1 MDVEIWKSRFAFL
14 MAAIGSA
21 VGLGNVWRFP
31 YVAYAN
37 GGGAFLIPYIVAIF
51 TVGIPLLIAE
61 FTVGSLLGK
70 AAPAAMHKISKK
82 AEWIGWLGVLSAFAI
97 SIYYAVL
104 MAWCL
109 CYLFHSVGLIWGENT
124 SNFFFN
130 KFLGLTSSPSIMG
143 SANMQI
149 LFALLFIWVTIYL
162 ILYKGIKSIGK
173 VVAITVPLPTILLIM
188 LVIRGLTLPNASLGL
203 EFYLA
208 PNFSKIFSPSVW
220 LAAYAQTFFSLSLA
234 QGIMI
239 LYASHL
245 KKGSDIT
252 NNAFITAL
260 ADGGTAFLAGF
271 AVFSI
276 LGYLSYQSG
285 LPMNEIARGGI
296 GLAFITYPAAISKI
310 PFASFFGVIFF
321 LALLTFGIDSAFSMV
336 ESMTGGL
343 KEKFGIS
350 RKKATFIIVVIGFLS
365 GIFLTYGNGLYW
377 IEIMDYSIS
386 NFALVIVG
394 LMECILF
401 GYVFGGKKIREYA
414 NSVSDIKIGRWFD
427 IMLRIFA
434 PVILISIAIASFI
447 ELATKGYKN
456 YPSWSLNIGIF
467 IVIIAIILS
476 FILARLRC
484 RQAQY

>member
-1 MDVEIWKSRFAFL
+1 MEIWKSRFAFL

-21 VGLGNVWRFP
+21 VGLGNIWRFP

-37 GGGAFLIPYIVAIF
+37 GGGAFLIPYIVAMF
-51 TVGIPLLIAE
+51 TVGIPLLVAE
-61 FTVGSLLGK
+61 FAIGRIFRK
-70 AAPAAMHKISKK
+70 PAPAAMAEIDKSK
-82 AEWIGWLGVLSAFAI
+82 EWIGWLGVFSAFII
-97 SIYYAVL
+97 SIYYVVL

-109 CYLFHSVGLIWGENT
+109 CYLFHSIGLVWGSDT
-124 SNFFFN
+124 SSFFFN
-130 KFLGLTSSPSIMG
+130 KFLHLTGSPSILG
-143 SANMQI
+143 SMNPQI
-149 LFALLFIWVTIYL
+149 FFALLFIWTSIYL

-173 VVAITVPLPTILLIM
+173 VVAITVPLPTILLLI
-188 LVIRGLTLPNASLGL
+188 LVARGLTLPGASIGL
-203 EFYLA
+203 NFYLA

-245 KKGSDIT
+245 KEDSDIT

-276 LGYLSYQSG
+276 LGYLSYTSNASMQ
-285 LPMNEIARGGI
+285 EIARGGI

-310 PFASFFGVIFF
+310 PFAGFFGVVFF

-336 ESMTGGL
+336 ESITGAM
-343 KEKFGIS
+343 KFRFGFS
-350 RKKATFIIVVIGFLS
+350 RRKATLLICLLGFIA

-377 IEIMDYSIS
+377 IEVIDYSIS

-394 LMECILF
+394 LFECLLF
-401 GYVFGGKKIREYA
+401 GFIYKADKIRAFA
-414 NSVSDIKIGRWFD
+414 NFYSEIKIGKWFD
-427 IMLRIFA
+427 FMLKFFA
-434 PVILISIAIASFI
+434 PVALTLILFSSFI
-447 ELATKGYKN
+447 QLATHGYKD
-456 YPSWSLNIGIF
+456 YPSWSISIGLTIVVF
-467 IVIIAIILS
+467 IIVLSILMG
-476 FILARLRC
+476 RKWKRE
-484 RQAQY
+484 Q

>member
-1 MDVEIWKSRFAFL
+1 MEIWKSRFAFL
-14 MAAIGSA
+14 MATIGSA
-21 VGLGNVWRFP
+21 VGLGNIWRFP

-37 GGGAFLIPYIVAIF
+37 GGGAFLIPYIVAMF

-61 FTVGSLLGK
+61 FSIGSLFRK
-70 AAPAAMHKISKK
+70 AAPASMNKINKK
-82 AEWIGWLGVLSAFAI
+82 AEWIGWLGVFSAFII

-109 CYLFHSVGLIWGENT
+109 CYLFHSYGLIWGENT
-124 SNFFFN
+124 SNFFFKN
-130 KFLGLTSSPSIMG
+130 FLHLTASPSAVGKI
-143 SANMQI
+143 NPQI
-149 LFALLFIWVTIYL
+149 FFALLFIWTSIYL
-162 ILYKGIKSIGK
+162 ILHKGIKSIGK
-173 VVAITVPLPTILLIM
+173 VVAITVPLPTILLLI
-188 LVIRGLTLPNASLGL
+188 LVIRGITLPGASAGL
-203 EFYLA
+203 NFYLS

-245 KKGSDIT
+245 KEKSDIT

-276 LGYLSYQSG
+276 LGYLSYASN
-285 LPMNEIARGGI
+285 LSMEKIAKGGI

-310 PFASFFGVIFF
+310 PFASFFGIIFF

-336 ESMTGGL
+336 ESIGGAIHDKFRTG
-343 KEKFGIS
+343 KQ
-350 RKKATFIIVVIGFLS
+350 KATFLICFIGFIF

-377 IEIMDYSIS
+377 IEIIDYSIS

-394 LMECILF
+394 LFECILF
-401 GYVFGGKKIREYA
+401 GYIFNGNKIMKYA
-414 NSVSDIKIGRWFD
+414 NEVSEIKIGKWFNFT
-427 IMLRIFA
+427 IKFFA
-434 PVILISIAIASFI
+434 PIALIFILFASFI
-447 ELATKGYKN
+447 QLATNGYKN
-456 YPSWSLNIGIF
+456 YPSWSISIGIF
-467 IVIIAIILS
+467 IVMIIIIFS
-476 FILARLRC
+476 FIMGRKWKRE
-484 RQAQY
+484 Q

>member
-1 MDVEIWKSRFAFL
+1 
-14 MAAIGSA
+14 MATIGSA
-21 VGLGNVWRFP
+21 VGLGNIWRFP

-37 GGGAFLIPYIVAIF
+37 GGGAFLIPYIVAVF

-61 FTVGSLLGK
+61 FTIGSIFRK
-70 AAPAAMHKISKK
+70 SAPPSMAEIEPKK
-82 AEWIGWLGVLSAFAI
+82 EWIGWLGVFSAFVI

-109 CYLFHSVGLIWGENT
+109 CYLFHSFGLIWGSDT

-130 KFLGLTSSPSIMG
+130 KFLHLTSAPSIFGKM
-143 SANMQI
+143 NLQI
-149 LFALLFIWVTIYL
+149 FFALLFIWTSIYL

-173 VVAITVPLPTILLIM
+173 VVAITVPLPTLLLLI
-188 LVIRGLTLPNASLGL
+188 LVIRGLTLPGASIGL
-203 EFYLA
+203 NFYLA
-208 PNFSKIFSPSVW
+208 PDFSKIFSPSVW

-245 KKGSDIT
+245 KEGSDIT
-252 NNAFITAL
+252 NNALITAL

-276 LGYLSYQSG
+276 LGYMSYAHSV
-285 LPMNEIARGGI
+285 PMHEIARGGI

-310 PFASFFGVIFF
+310 PFAPLFGVIFF

-336 ESMTGGL
+336 ESISGAI
-343 KEKFGIS
+343 KDKFNFS
-350 RKKATFIIVVIGFLS
+350 RAKATFLITLIGFIS

-377 IEIMDYSIS
+377 IEIIDYSIS

-394 LMECILF
+394 LLECILF
-401 GYVFGGKKIREYA
+401 GYIFKAEKIRGYA
-414 NSVSDIKIGRWFD
+414 NFVSEIKIGRWFD
-427 IMLRIFA
+427 FMLKFFA
-434 PVILISIAIASFI
+434 PFLLSLILISSFI
-447 ELATKGYKN
+447 QLLINGYKGY
-456 YPSWSLNIGIF
+456 PGWSLFLGILL
-467 IVIIAIILS
+467 VIFLI
-476 FILARLRC
+476 FLARRVGRW
-484 RQAQY
+484 RQAQ

>member
-1 MDVEIWKSRFAFL
+1 
-14 MAAIGSA
+14 MATIGSA
-21 VGLGNVWRFP
+21 VGLGNIWRFP

-37 GGGAFLIPYIVAIF
+37 GGGAFLIPYIVAVF

-61 FTVGSLLGK
+61 FAVGSMFRRS
-70 AAPAAMHKISKK
+70 APPVMDAIAKK
-82 AEWIGWLGVLSAFAI
+82 EWVGWLAVLSAFVI

-109 CYLFHSVGLIWGENT
+109 CYLFHSFGLVWGSNT
-124 SNFFFN
+124 ANFFFN
-130 KFLGLTSSPSIMG
+130 KFLHLTTSPSIFGKM
-143 SANMQI
+143 NIQI
-149 LFALLFIWVTIYL
+149 FFALLFTWTSIYL

-173 VVAITVPLPTILLIM
+173 VVAITVPLPTILLLI
-188 LVIRGLTLPNASLGL
+188 LVIRGMTLPGASIGL
-203 EFYLA
+203 NFYLA

-245 KKGSDIT
+245 KEGSDIT

-276 LGYLSYQSG
+276 LGYMSYVHSV
-285 LPMNEIARGGI
+285 PMQEIARGGI

-310 PFASFFGVIFF
+310 PLAPLFGVIFF

-336 ESMTGGL
+336 ESIAGAI
-343 KEKFGIS
+343 KDKFNFS
-350 RKKATFIIVVIGFLS
+350 REKATFLIVAIGFLS

-377 IEIMDYSIS
+377 IQIIDFSIS

-394 LMECILF
+394 LLECILF
-401 GYVFGGKKIREYA
+401 GYILKAEKIRGYA
-414 NSVSDIKIGRWFD
+414 NFVSDIRIGRWFD
-427 IMLRIFA
+427 FMLKIFA
-434 PVILISIAIASFI
+434 PIVLSLILITSFI
-447 ELATKGYKN
+447 QLLISGYKGY
-456 YPSWSLNIGIF
+456 PGWSLALGILL
-467 IVIIAIILS
+467 VIFLV
-476 FILARLRC
+476 FLARRIEKWKA
-484 RQAQY
+484 AQ